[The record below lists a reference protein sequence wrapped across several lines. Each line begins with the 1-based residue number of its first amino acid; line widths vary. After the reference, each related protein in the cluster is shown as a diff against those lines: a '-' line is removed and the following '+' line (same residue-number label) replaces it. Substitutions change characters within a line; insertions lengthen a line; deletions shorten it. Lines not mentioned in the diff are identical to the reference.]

1 MTFEQ
6 SVQRLEEIVKQLED
20 GELALDASLALFEEG
35 VALAKRCQGMLEE
48 ASGTIER
55 LIGDKVE
62 PWPEGPHD

>member
-20 GELALDASLALFEEG
+20 GELALEASLVLFEEG
-35 VALAKRCQGMLEE
+35 VTLAKRCQAMLEE

-55 LIGDKVE
+55 LIGDKLE
-62 PWPEGPHD
+62 PWPEATHD